1 MLSYF
6 RDITNIDISPVAIK
20 KMQEINTNTRPSMKF
35 LQMDATQMSFENEQF
50 SVALDKGTLDALFV
64 DDTQEVKDTIDKY
77 FQEISRVLRM
87 GGRYLCISLLQEHIL
102 KYVIEYFPKHSFM
115 LRIVHCLDAERSN
128 KEKNADNPD
137 AISMPVF
144 ALVATKFKALTLPVS
159 IKKYF
164 IFFLFWESTSNVP
177 QCHNFMAELLMY
189 IISHN
194 LICLPFWN

>member
-1 MLSYF
+1 
-6 RDITNIDISPVAIK
+6 
-20 KMQEINTNTRPSMKF
+20 MQEINTNTRPSMKF

-115 LRIVHCLDAERSN
+115 LRIVYCSDAERSN
-128 KEKNADNPD
+128 KEKNSDNPD

-159 IKKYF
+159 ILL
-164 IFFLFWESTSNVP
+164 FFF
-177 QCHNFMAELLMY
+177 F
-189 IISHN
+189 
-194 LICLPFWN
+194 